1 MSRGKIIGFAL
12 LFLLAA
18 VGLLWPLASSL
29 SSSGATSTS
38 DSVSVTQYT
47 GDFNVAADGNM
58 SANEALNAL
67 FQVVVTGS
75 SGSLIP
81 PIPAIR
87 RSAGAHKSPPSQGTG
102 HFGKTPGVRQMGVS
116 SSGGR
121 GECLRVGCG
130 LIVGYFV
137 TGFGS
142 GVGGR
147 GFVVWW

>member
-102 HFGKTPGVRQMGVS
+102 HLGKTQGVRQMEGLVVRLRGGVPA
-116 SSGGR
+116 R
-121 GECLRVGCG
+121 RLRIDRRLLCDRVR
-130 LIVGYFV
+130 L
-137 TGFGS
+137 GS
-142 GVGGR
+142 
-147 GFVVWW
+147 